1 MPQTANIPI
10 SEGSDFLHV
19 RNVTPYLT
27 PKTVLFN
34 FKKTNVGM
42 IGNVTGYKRKPNFPI
57 VVI

>member
-1 MPQTANIPI
+1 MSQTANIPI

-34 FKKTNVGM
+34 FS
-42 IGNVTGYKRKPNFPI
+42 
-57 VVI
+57 VVP